1 MSNGES
7 SGSDKHAALIDYLLE
22 IVGCSRESF
31 GMCTTLR
38 CLKRGGYVKDEQRKP
53 TDPNIATCEVRE
65 IIAVLRASLSA
76 VPSND
81 GLVKELSLYLPD
93 VNGKV
98 HLSTPMMGRVLAA
111 LRSAPSAERRGDRFE
126 RFHEILTD
134 IEEGRWHGVA
144 GKVQALRDD
153 VCALTPPS
161 SASTSPAGK
170 VAAPRPWPAPP
181 ASSERAPKD
190 GHCLICGAPY
200 TKGALGLGPC
210 ENGHSVMEEIAQADA
225 TVSHERSTDDDAFLR
240 WWHEQEKLGV
250 GWMLDK
256 AFNAPARA
264 ALAAWKE
271 AASRS
276 ATGGS
281 DT

>member
-170 VAAPRPWPAPP
+170 GCGAETVAGAARILRTCAQGRPLSDLWRTVHR
-181 ASSERAPKD
+181 ERARARPMRER
-190 GHCLICGAPY
+190 
-200 TKGALGLGPC
+200 ALRHGR
-210 ENGHSVMEEIAQADA
+210 D
-225 TVSHERSTDDDAFLR
+225 
-240 WWHEQEKLGV
+240 
-250 GWMLDK
+250 
-256 AFNAPARA
+256 RA
-264 ALAAWKE
+264 
-271 AASRS
+271 
-276 ATGGS
+276 GGRHRVPR
-281 DT
+281 TQYRR